1 MELLPLKT
9 ERLTL
14 RRFAMKDLDIFTAY
28 RADEELGRYQGW
40 STMTHEAATNFIA
53 QEMVQPFGELGQW
66 LQIAIAWRETDELIG
81 DIGVHWLDTTPV
93 EVEMGYTIAEPW
105 HKQGLATEA
114 LGALIETLFNQGGV
128 SMVRAITDT
137 RNDASVALLRGLGFE
152 FYETVEAVFRGEPC
166 TEHTFIRNRSDKL

>member
-1 MELLPLKT
+1 MELLPIET
-9 ERLTL
+9 ERLIL

-40 STMTHEAATNFIA
+40 STMTHEAATIFIT
-53 QEMVQPFGELGQW
+53 QQMVQPFGELGQW

-81 DIGVHWLDTTPV
+81 DIGVHWLDTTPMV
-93 EVEMGYTIAEPW
+93 VEMGYTLAQPW

-114 LGALIETLFNQGGV
+114 LGALIEIFFNLGNV

-137 RNDASVALLRGLGFE
+137 RNVASVALLRRLGFDLQ
-152 FYETVEAVFRGEPC
+152 ETLDVMFRGEPC
-166 TEHTFIRNRSDKL
+166 TEHTFILKR